1 MTSTTSGN
9 RIDIKK
15 FIDERSIS
23 PYQWLL
29 VVLCFLIVTADGMDV
44 AIMGFVAP
52 SIIHDWA
59 ISRPEFGLVMSA
71 APLGLVIGALFAGPA
86 SDRIGRKWVLITSV
100 FLFGVF
106 TIATAFAQSPFSMA
120 ALRLLS
126 GVGLGAAMPNSTTL
140 LSEYAPQRKR
150 ALLITVM
157 FTGFNLGS
165 ALIGFAAGWLIPVHG
180 WRAVLI
186 LGGALPLVLIPF
198 QIWLLPESARLLAVR
213 GAPAQRIGKVLGR
226 VCGVHFA
233 GNEVFV
239 SNEPPLPTRKPI
251 GVLFSQ
257 GYGSM
262 TIALWVTYFM
272 GLLVIY
278 LLTGW
283 LPTLMKDA
291 GLSVT
296 TAANVTAM
304 FQIGGTIG
312 AILVGW
318 LMDKARPAPVIS
330 AAYIGGALCVLGLGY
345 IGALSSSLALL
356 VFAAGFC
363 MSGAQTGLNAFAP
376 GRYPTVARA
385 TGVSWMLGMGRFG
398 SIFGSAIGGALL
410 GFGWQ
415 FGAIL
420 AMLAIPATLAAFA
433 ILVSQRVGGAETVAQ
448 PNIAH

>member
-71 APLGLVIGALFAGPA
+71 APIGLVIGALFAGPA

-180 WRAVLI
+180 W
-186 LGGALPLVLIPF
+186 
-198 QIWLLPESARLLAVR
+198 
-213 GAPAQRIGKVLGR
+213 
-226 VCGVHFA
+226 
-233 GNEVFV
+233 
-239 SNEPPLPTRKPI
+239 
-251 GVLFSQ
+251 
-257 GYGSM
+257 
-262 TIALWVTYFM
+262 
-272 GLLVIY
+272 
-278 LLTGW
+278 
-283 LPTLMKDA
+283 
-291 GLSVT
+291 
-296 TAANVTAM
+296 
-304 FQIGGTIG
+304 
-312 AILVGW
+312 
-318 LMDKARPAPVIS
+318 PV
-330 AAYIGGALCVLGLGY
+330 
-345 IGALSSSLALL
+345 
-356 VFAAGFC
+356 
-363 MSGAQTGLNAFAP
+363 
-376 GRYPTVARA
+376 
-385 TGVSWMLGMGRFG
+385 
-398 SIFGSAIGGALL
+398 
-410 GFGWQ
+410 
-415 FGAIL
+415 
-420 AMLAIPATLAAFA
+420 
-433 ILVSQRVGGAETVAQ
+433 
-448 PNIAH
+448 